1 MTTPSND
8 PGDGSAGARQW
19 PHEPPGPVE
28 LRDRFA
34 KPLRTVAGLHVGRD
48 DDGAITRASSV
59 LLDADTLDVLAHE
72 IVRLPALPDDRV
84 RSPLDGL
91 PALLAVLAALP
102 RAPDLAFIDGH
113 GFAGPHRA
121 GIATHFG
128 VAADLPCI
136 GVAGDIVSGSGPEP
150 HQTRGAYTALRSQA
164 RGPQI
169 GWLLRGKP
177 GCRPLVVS
185 PGHRVAMASAADLV
199 MRFTTHHGQPEPTR
213 LAEWFASRDP
223 QA

>member
-1 MTTPSND
+1 MTTPSSE
-8 PGDGSAGARQW
+8 PGDSDTARCLQHAPAGQ
-19 PHEPPGPVE
+19 VE

-34 KPLRTVAGLHVGRD
+34 RPLRTVAGFHLGVEET
-48 DDGAITRASSV
+48 GAATRASAV
-59 LLDADTLDVLAHE
+59 LLDADTLEVLARE
-72 IVRLPALPDDRV
+72 VTTLPALAGDHD
-84 RSPLDGL
+84 PLPFGGL

-113 GFAGPHRA
+113 GFADPHRA

-128 VAADLPCI
+128 VTADLPCI
-136 GVAGDIVSGSGPEP
+136 GVAGDIVSGGGPEP
-150 HQTRGAYTALRSQA
+150 HETRGAYTALRSQA

-169 GWLLRGKP
+169 GWLLRSKP
-177 GCRPLVVS
+177 GARPLVVS

-199 MRFTTHHGQPEPTR
+199 MRFTTHHRQPEPTR
-213 LAEWFASRDP
+213 LAEWFALRDP